1 MNAFNSADVLPKRIG
16 VPNMIPSAHS
26 VSDGVGAPY
35 SASILL
41 LRSSETLAITAGETI
56 SGTRRSRT
64 SAPASR
70 APSLTVSQALL
81 PSRHGSKTQRE
92 CLLLAP
98 ASPSPKIGQSGF
110 RPPGGVA
117 HVRFADQNGQTTSLS
132 FLRAGSSRSWSRQ
145 FDTVARWG
153 YPHDTAKHLCDMAVI
168 GKTASDTNL
177 QYTDAGYLKQPA
189 RTVNPFLNRVLMRRK
204 TDGFLERPPRNS
216 ARSCQPSMP
225 TPLALF
231 LVQDSH
237 RAHLLGVLAAAPS
250 ECPVPLPEK
259 RHTFCANE
267 LRER

>member
-1 MNAFNSADVLPKRIG
+1 
-16 VPNMIPSAHS
+16 
-26 VSDGVGAPY
+26 
-35 SASILL
+35 
-41 LRSSETLAITAGETI
+41 
-56 SGTRRSRT
+56 
-64 SAPASR
+64 
-70 APSLTVSQALL
+70 
-81 PSRHGSKTQRE
+81 
-92 CLLLAP
+92 
-98 ASPSPKIGQSGF
+98 
-110 RPPGGVA
+110 
-117 HVRFADQNGQTTSLS
+117 
-132 FLRAGSSRSWSRQ
+132 
-145 FDTVARWG
+145 
-153 YPHDTAKHLCDMAVI
+153 MAVI

-216 ARSCQPSMP
+216 ARSCRPSMP

-267 LRER
+267 FESANQRLSEEPARRKPILQIGFECLIVDPYKDFKSEAQLR